1 MALKINRTITT
12 ITRIVGWGLTI
23 AILVCFGKVFFW
35 EKTYYK
41 EQTVTPRAKAQS
53 VITGLPNL
61 NGLKDNDI
69 SDADYAAFQVEA
81 KSPRYLRIERTKVD
95 TIIRGKSVANNGSF
109 QISENIQEAAWYTG
123 SSNPGEDGVIIITGI
138 NSYNGE
144 KGALHNL
151 DSLEKGDKIEIES
164 GDGNLYT
171 YEVESINITSK
182 KDSTEVLPTAQQRRE
197 GKETLSLISI
207 GNGDD
212 SFVLVRATKQ

>member
-41 EQTVTPRAKAQS
+41 EQTVAPRAKAQS
-53 VITGLPNL
+53 VITDLPNL

-69 SDADYAAFQVEA
+69 SDADYTAFQVEA

-95 TIIRGKSVANNGSF
+95 TIIRGKSVTNNGAF
-109 QISENIQEAAWYTG
+109 QVSDNILEAAWYTG
-123 SSNPGEDGVIIITGI
+123 SSNPGEDGTIIITGI
-138 NSYNGE
+138 SNYNGK
-144 KGALHNL
+144 KGALHSL
-151 DSLEKGDKIEIES
+151 DRLEKGDKIELES

-182 KDSTEVLPTAQQRRE
+182 KDSAEVLPTAQQRRE